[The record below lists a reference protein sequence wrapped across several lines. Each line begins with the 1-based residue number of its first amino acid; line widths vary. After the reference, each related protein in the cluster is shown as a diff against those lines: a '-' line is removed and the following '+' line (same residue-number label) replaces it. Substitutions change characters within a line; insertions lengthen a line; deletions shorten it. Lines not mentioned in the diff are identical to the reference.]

1 MLFCDFICMRAS
13 AVYPTY
19 TDTCYICILFVLLY
33 TYIIYSFIE
42 LNDFQMSAATAA
54 VQASEAQTVVLDTTH
69 NLQLDKLE
77 VRRHCRWITIHTYSF
92 KYGYTK
98 ESQTV

>member
-13 AVYPTY
+13 AVYHTY
-19 TDTCYICILFVLLY
+19 TDTAIYVYYLYYLY
-33 TYIIYSFIE
+33 TYIIHSFIE

-77 VRRHCRWITIHTYSF
+77 VSSHCGWITIHTYSF

>member
-1 MLFCDFICMRAS
+1 
-13 AVYPTY
+13 
-19 TDTCYICILFVLLY
+19 
-33 TYIIYSFIE
+33 
-42 LNDFQMSAATAA
+42 MSAATAA

-77 VRRHCRWITIHTYSF
+77 VSSHCGWITIHTYSF

>member
-13 AVYPTY
+13 AVYHTY
-19 TDTCYICILFVLLY
+19 TDTCYICTYVYYLY
-33 TYIIYSFIE
+33 TCIIYSFIE

-54 VQASEAQTVVLDTTH
+54 VQASEAQTVVLDTCNT
-69 NLQLDKLE
+69 LQLDKLE
-77 VRRHCRWITIHTYSF
+77 VSRHCRWITIHTYSF